1 MLTQGKDAGAWR
13 AQWSNMG
20 WDRNRT
26 DRLWREVGP
35 LSGLGC
41 DLGIHSVS
49 PKAMGPLPTI
59 RRVGISEW
67 G

>member
-1 MLTQGKDAGAWR
+1 MLPQGKDTGAWR
-13 AQWSNMG
+13 ARWSNTG
-20 WDRNRT
+20 WERNRT

-49 PKAMGPLPTI
+49 PKAMGAPSYHQM
-59 RRVGISEW
+59 GW
-67 G
+67 HF